1 MYCEQCGRELSEG
14 ELCNCKEQQPVYVAE
29 PMPAKKRMTKG
40 KIIAIIV
47 ASAVVSFALWF
58 GISYF
63 VTNYIFSF
71 NSDLLVEIEEK
82 YPDEDFIA
90 ESGAVFTNGECVNG
104 VYKNTWLNLQ
114 LACPEG
120 YTEVDEISRA
130 EYDTEDAKCVV
141 YFLAEDGDEISIG
154 IGDGTYTAPKNY
166 AAYYHTSMKS
176 WLEEEYFTVYNETY
190 MQQIEIKNVVNSFA
204 VGGREYLVTATYA
217 THATD
222 GDLIVYCLL
231 CTQLDDQLVEILII
245 TDTLDECTALI
256 NQLHGI
262 K

>member
-1 MYCEQCGRELSEG
+1 MYCEQCGRELNEG
-14 ELCNCKEQQPVYVAE
+14 ELCNCKEQQSVCVAE
-29 PMPAKKRMTKG
+29 PVPPKKRMTKG
-40 KIIAIIV
+40 KIIAIIA

-58 GISYF
+58 GVSYF

-71 NSDLLVEIEEK
+71 NSDLLIEIEEK

-90 ESGAVFTNGECVNG
+90 ESGVMFTNGVCVNG
-104 VYKNTWLNLQ
+104 VYRNDWLGLQ

-120 YTEVDEISRA
+120 YEEVDEQGRA
-130 EYDTEDAKCVV
+130 EYDTEDSKCVV
-141 YFLAEDGDEISIG
+141 YFMAEDGDEISIG
-154 IGDGTYTAPKNY
+154 IGDGTYTSPKNY
-166 AAYYHTSMKS
+166 AAYYHTNMQT
-176 WLEEEYFTVYNETY
+176 WLEDQYLSVYNETY

-204 VGGREYLVTATYA
+204 VGGRDYLVSATYA

-231 CTQLDDQLVEILII
+231 CTQLDDQLVEILIV

-256 NQLHGI
+256 NRLQGI